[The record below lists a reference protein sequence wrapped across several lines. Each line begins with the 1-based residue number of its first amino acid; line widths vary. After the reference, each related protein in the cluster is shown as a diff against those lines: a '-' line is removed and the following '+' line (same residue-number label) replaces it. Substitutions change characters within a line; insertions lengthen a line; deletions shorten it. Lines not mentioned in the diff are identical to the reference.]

1 MPVSQ
6 KEEINNLRISISDL
20 TNIVN
25 TLVSRI
31 DNLTET
37 LGIKDKVIFDLEN
50 KINALEQYSK
60 INNLI
65 ISGPERFLDSDNPR
79 SDFIEFVDVKLNEKI
94 ENFDIVAIHKLS
106 SKDKK
111 ISKII
116 VKLHFHETK
125 YNILKNAKK
134 LRKDTGIYINE
145 NLTNINADIFFRAR
159 VLRKDKLIHSC
170 WTSNGITFIKL
181 QENSTKKEF

>member
-6 KEEINNLRISISDL
+6 KEEINNLRISISYL

-25 TLVSRI
+25 TLVSII

-65 ISGPERFLDSDNPR
+65 ISGPEGFLDSDNPR
-79 SDFIEFVDVKLNEKI
+79 SDFIEVVDVKLNEK
-94 ENFDIVAIHKLS
+94 
-106 SKDKK
+106 
-111 ISKII
+111 
-116 VKLHFHETK
+116 
-125 YNILKNAKK
+125 
-134 LRKDTGIYINE
+134 
-145 NLTNINADIFFRAR
+145 
-159 VLRKDKLIHSC
+159 C
-170 WTSNGITFIKL
+170 
-181 QENSTKKEF
+181 

>member
-65 ISGPERFLDSDNPR
+65 ISGPEVFLDSDNP
-79 SDFIEFVDVKLNEKI
+79 
-94 ENFDIVAIHKLS
+94 
-106 SKDKK
+106 
-111 ISKII
+111 
-116 VKLHFHETK
+116 
-125 YNILKNAKK
+125 
-134 LRKDTGIYINE
+134 
-145 NLTNINADIFFRAR
+145 
-159 VLRKDKLIHSC
+159 
-170 WTSNGITFIKL
+170 
-181 QENSTKKEF
+181 

>member
-6 KEEINNLRISISDL
+6 KEEINNLRISISDS

-37 LGIKDKVIFDLEN
+37 LGIKDKVIFDLKN
-50 KINALEQYSK
+50 KINTLEQYSK

-65 ISGPERFLDSDNPR
+65 ISGPEGILDSDNPR

-94 ENFDIVAIHKLS
+94 
-106 SKDKK
+106 
-111 ISKII
+111 
-116 VKLHFHETK
+116 
-125 YNILKNAKK
+125 
-134 LRKDTGIYINE
+134 
-145 NLTNINADIFFRAR
+145 
-159 VLRKDKLIHSC
+159 
-170 WTSNGITFIKL
+170 
-181 QENSTKKEF
+181 